1 MSVRIH
7 FGASSD
13 PSFMCDQCGQKYL
26 VPQSVRWDPAV
37 TTECAQAARDR
48 GWYIAEYKIMC
59 PTHAVLNRPSDSG
72 NE

>member
-7 FGASSD
+7 YGGCSD

-37 TTECAQAARDR
+37 TTEGAQAARDR
-48 GWYIAEYKIMC
+48 GWYIGGYKILC
-59 PTHAVLNRPSDSG
+59 PTHVTLNRPSDS
-72 NE
+72 EQL